1 MIRGNIDILLI
12 AENKIE
18 TSSPPSTLFQI
29 DGYTAPYCLY
39 RNASGRRMLLYVRN
53 DIACKVLDN
62 TDFGSEIEAMFV
74 QFTVK
79 KLIGL

>member
-12 AENKIE
+12 AENKTD
-18 TSSPPSTLFQI
+18 TSSPSTQFQI

-39 RNASGRRMLLYVRN
+39 RNANGRRMLLYARN
-53 DIACKVLDN
+53 DIACKVLGN
-62 TDFGSEIEAMFV
+62 TDFGGEIEAMFV

>member
-12 AENKIE
+12 AENKID
-18 TSSPPSTLFQI
+18 TSSPSTLFQI

-39 RNASGRRMLLYVRN
+39 RNANGRRMLLYVRN

>member
-12 AENKIE
+12 AENKID
-18 TSSPPSTLFQI
+18 TSSPSTQFQI
-29 DGYTAPYCLY
+29 DGYNAPYCLY
-39 RNASGRRMLLYVRN
+39 RNANGRRMFLYARD

-74 QFTVK
+74 
-79 KLIGL
+79 

>member
-12 AENKIE
+12 AENKID
-18 TSSPPSTLFQI
+18 TSSRSNLFQI

-39 RNASGRRMLLYVRN
+39 RNANGRRMLLYVRN

-62 TDFGSEIEAMFV
+62 TDFESEIEAMFV